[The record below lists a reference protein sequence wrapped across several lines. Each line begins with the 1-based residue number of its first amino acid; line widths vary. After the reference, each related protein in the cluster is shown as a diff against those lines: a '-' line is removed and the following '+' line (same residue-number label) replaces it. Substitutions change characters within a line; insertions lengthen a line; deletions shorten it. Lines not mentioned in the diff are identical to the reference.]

1 MRSRIL
7 VALVMLYVG
16 VDFSTPMLPGAF
28 SFDPDD
34 SVDGSYAGQTRQDV
48 TEQSPRDAA
57 STARALDP
65 RPVGVVA
72 AKSPRLVRVAGPP
85 THVSRSHL
93 DGRATPA
100 PDDDH

>member
-1 MRSRIL
+1 MKSRIL

-16 VDFSTPMLPGAF
+16 ADFSTPMLPGAF

-34 SVDGSYAGQTRQDV
+34 SVDGSYAGQTRQDA
-48 TEQSPRDAA
+48 TEQSPRDATP
-57 STARALDP
+57 TARALDP
-65 RPVGVVA
+65 RPGVVV

-93 DGRATPA
+93 DGRRATPA
-100 PDDDH
+100 PGDDH